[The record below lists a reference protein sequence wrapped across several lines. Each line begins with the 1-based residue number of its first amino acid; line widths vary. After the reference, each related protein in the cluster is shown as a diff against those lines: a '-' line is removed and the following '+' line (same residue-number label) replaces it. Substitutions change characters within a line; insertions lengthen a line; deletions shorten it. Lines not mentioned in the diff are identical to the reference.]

1 MTIHYTI
8 QPATWHDL
16 LPLQSLERE
25 CFQDDAWPLIE
36 LLGVLIFPGTVHL
49 KAVSEENQF
58 IGFIAGDARRSEGIG
73 WILTIGVEPK
83 FRRQGVARALLQECE
98 VQMQLP
104 KVRLSVRRSNQSAI
118 DLYEKLGYRHV
129 DVWKKYYHNGEDGLV
144 MEKKMNP

>member
-1 MTIHYTI
+1 MAIQYTI

-49 KAVSEENQF
+49 KAVSEANQF
-58 IGFIAGDARRSEGIG
+58 IGFIAGDVRRNEGLG

-104 KVRLSVRRSNQSAI
+104 KVRLSVRRSNQGAI
-118 DLYEKLGYRHV
+118 DLYEKLGYCHV

-144 MEKKMNP
+144 MEKKMNQ